1 MRLGAASGVRQSPIG
16 LKGTPHPPP
25 CGPPSPLGE
34 GGGFSFYPSPLGRG
48 GTARRWVRGLFASNA
63 FMAPEVCD
71 TRDFDGTLRDSHILL
86 SRVWSTLNG
95 VETIQVVLNAA
106 LLHAMDRAARRA
118 RTNRSALVREALR
131 EYLILI

>member
-1 MRLGAASGVRQSPIG
+1 
-16 LKGTPHPPP
+16 
-25 CGPPSPLGE
+25 
-34 GGGFSFYPSPLGRG
+34 
-48 GTARRWVRGLFASNA
+48 
-63 FMAPEVCD
+63 
-71 TRDFDGTLRDSHILL
+71 L